1 LSRDNQSLFVGL
13 IDGQIQK
20 WNMTQAPPKWTF
32 QSNDGNSTITSVCAL
47 DQVSYLRIFTN
58 VLGWLQTAIG
68 NHFAHP
74 YVNFQSKYEKS
85 TIASMFALDQ
95 VT

>member
-1 LSRDNQSLFVGL
+1 MIFFRQITKYISRTNKFNIFFFNFFTASVGALVCKFQLRKAGLSLSLSRDNQTLFVGL

-47 DQVSYLRIFTN
+47 DQVS
-58 VLGWLQTAIG
+58 
-68 NHFAHP
+68 
-74 YVNFQSKYEKS
+74 
-85 TIASMFALDQ
+85 
-95 VT
+95 